1 MNLLS
6 ALKVFVAVAE
16 ERGMAPAARRLSMS
30 TSTLSRHLKDL
41 EDWSGSQLF
50 TRTTRSLSLSAT
62 GETQLER
69 ARSILALT
77 GEFQDGGGLDQFGSL
92 KGKLRITAPE
102 FVFQRIVK
110 NALVSFAA
118 QHKGLHLELM
128 STDRQVDIVR
138 EGFDIALRIGKLDDS
153 TMRSRKL
160 LSIPTVLVAAP
171 SYFESHSTPV
181 IVSDL
186 KQHICILD
194 SAPGYFDFWPVK
206 DESAP
211 RGVKVSG
218 QFQVNSGEAAAEL
231 ARMGHGIAFLP
242 ETFVKQDLQR
252 GRLIQ
257 VLAEANTP
265 HSDLH
270 FLYPAMQFASEK
282 VSAFL
287 RECTKQLVG
296 SQRMRNPR

>member
-6 ALKVFVAVAE
+6 ALRVFVAVAE
-16 ERGMAPAARRLSMS
+16 ESGMAPAARRLSMS
-30 TSTLSRHLKDL
+30 TSTLSRHLRDL

-50 TRTTRSLSLSAT
+50 TRTTRSLSLTAT

-69 ARSILALT
+69 ARSILAMT
-77 GEFQDGGGLDQFGSL
+77 SEFQDGGGLDQTGPL

-110 NALVSFAA
+110 NALVSFAT
-118 QHKGLHLELM
+118 QHKGLQLELM
-128 STDRQVDIVR
+128 STDRQVDLVR
-138 EGFDIALRIGKLDDS
+138 EGFDIGLRIGKLDDS
-153 TMRSRKL
+153 SMRSRKL
-160 LSIPTVLVAAP
+160 LSIPTVLVTSP
-171 SYFESHSTPV
+171 DYLESHSTPV
-181 IVSDL
+181 VVSDL

-194 SAPGYFDFWPVK
+194 SAPGYFDFWPIK

-218 QFQVNSGEAAAEL
+218 QIQVTSGEAAAEF
-231 ARMGHGIAFLP
+231 ARMGQGIAFLP
-242 ETFVKQDLQR
+242 ETFIQQDLQS

-257 VLAEANTP
+257 LLADANKP

-270 FLYPAMQFASEK
+270 FLYPAMQFASKK

-287 RECTKQLVG
+287 RECTKQLAAAQTAG
-296 SQRMRNPR
+296 NRG